1 MADPTNSARSAV
13 QQLLSGLNPNVRPP
27 ADYGEWAEVVQAL
40 VDAYNVNGTVAVR
53 QTFET
58 LARAHRPLLALVA
71 GNTTDAGEPLSRNPC
86 PPLPPEASA
95 IYEHLAPCGQWLD
108 DYIAFQVRAFPMTP
122 RSFHEA
128 AGLFVVSLAIARRAC
143 VRVSTGQL
151 FPNLYLLY
159 IAPSGTRRKSTAMHG
174 VHQLLSAAGMLHLL
188 LPQRMTPE
196 AMILRMSV
204 GKVQQHADAAKQARW
219 LEEQA
224 FAGQRGWMRDEVSA
238 LFSSMRRDFNS
249 ELLELVLDLY
259 DCKERAGESATV
271 TRGDDVIERAYL
283 SLFGAAN
290 PDTMAPH
297 LANRSHWLNG
307 LWARFA
313 LLTPGPDEPYTW
325 QFYHDA
331 LALPP
336 ALVTGLRRV
345 YDLFPKPQAEIKGA
359 GTEEGSTTPFVAIT
373 NVQPPTSIGIAPE
386 AWAAWETYC
395 KATGWTMTL
404 PDAGAGTDL
413 APELQA
419 SYARLGTHLIK
430 VAMLL
435 AVLDG
440 EDARDLYILPEHLA
454 RAQQIVERWR
464 ACLHSLWGEQ
474 SGSEDSRLMTR
485 ILRYLQ
491 RAGMVGMTCR
501 DLCHLLGSKAR
512 ETTEA
517 LEILSRAGR
526 VTVLETLAAN
536 GRRVELWVA
545 SDQLHSDAG
554 DGA

>member
-1 MADPTNSARSAV
+1 MVDATHAARAAV
-13 QQLLSGLNPNVRPP
+13 QQLLSGLAPDARPP
-27 ADYGEWAEVVQAL
+27 ADYGKWAEVVQAL
-40 VDAYNVNGTVAVR
+40 LDAHNVNGTVAVR

-71 GNTTDAGEPLSRNPC
+71 GSTSDTGEPLTRNPC
-86 PPLPPEASA
+86 PPLPSEATA
-95 IYEHLAPCGQWLD
+95 VYAHLAPCGQWLD
-108 DYIAFQVRAFPMTP
+108 EYVAFQARAFPMTP

-128 AGLFVVSLAIARRAC
+128 AGLFLVSLAIARRAG

-174 VHQLLSAAGMLHLL
+174 VHQLLHAAGMLHLL

-204 GKVQQHADAAKQARW
+204 SKVQQFADATRQARW

-313 LLTPGPDEPYTW
+313 LITPGPDEPYNW

-331 LALPP
+331 LSLPAP
-336 ALVTGLRRV
+336 LVAGLRRV
-345 YDLFPKPQAEIKGA
+345 YDLFPAPQAELRNAAPDEGIGA
-359 GTEEGSTTPFVAIT
+359 PVVAIT

-404 PDAGAGTDL
+404 PDAGADL

-440 EDARDLYILPEHLA
+440 EDARDLYILPEHIA

-464 ACLHSLWGEQ
+464 ACLHNLWGEQ

-491 RAGMVGMTCR
+491 RTGMVGMTCR
-501 DLCHLLGSKAR
+501 DLCHHLGSKVR

-526 VTVLETLAAN
+526 VTALETLAAN

-545 SDQLHSDAG
+545 SDQLSSNA
-554 DGA
+554 